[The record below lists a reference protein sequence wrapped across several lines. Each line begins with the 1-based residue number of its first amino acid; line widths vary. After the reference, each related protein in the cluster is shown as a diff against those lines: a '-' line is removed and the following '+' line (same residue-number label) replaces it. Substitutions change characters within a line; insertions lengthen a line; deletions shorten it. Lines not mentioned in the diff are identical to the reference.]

1 MYDFPYSHP
10 AYLPYLERSL
20 QERVEAQ
27 SRAAYLAVVGIESAA
42 SFIGHAV
49 TAGLR
54 RAARNYR
61 RARSRR
67 LTIQAL
73 SRLDDRLLRDVGIQP
88 GSIELLA
95 AEMAEL
101 PSRRRSET
109 AAARN
114 DLAPALPLLR
124 LDLGCPELKHA
135 A

>member
-1 MYDFPYSHP
+1 MYDFIPSHP

-20 QERVEAQ
+20 QDRIEAQ
-27 SRAAYLAVVGIESAA
+27 SRAAYLAVVGIESVATYVA
-42 SFIGHAV
+42 RAV

-54 RAARNYR
+54 RATRGYR

-67 LTIQAL
+67 RTIQAL
-73 SRLDDRLLRDVGIQP
+73 SRLDDRLLRDVGILP
-88 GSIELLA
+88 GNIEMLA

-101 PSRRRSET
+101 PSRRRSE
-109 AAARN
+109 AAAIRSG
-114 DLAPALPLLR
+114 LAPALPLLR